1 MNVCTVE
8 FQNYMYILTS
18 GSKTINLMNCI
29 TIFLGSIKSM
39 FGQEISVISCS
50 YIMKI

>member
-1 MNVCTVE
+1 MNFCTAE

-18 GSKTINLMNCI
+18 GSKTIHLMICI
-29 TIFLGSIKSM
+29 TVFLGSTKSM